1 MPTTPRTVG
10 GSLLRQALDELQT
23 QIAAAPPAEGPSV
36 TAFVAY
42 DRETGAEVGAAL
54 RWQGAKGSEW
64 LLTGSLSRKATASTA
79 PYGVR
84 LELKGKL

>member
-1 MPTTPRTVG
+1 VTTPRTVG

-23 QIAAAPPAEGPSV
+23 QIAAAPAAEGPSV

-42 DRETGAEVGAAL
+42 DRETGAEVGAAV
-54 RWQGAKGSEW
+54 RWQGAKGHEW
-64 LLTGSLSRKATASTA
+64 MLTGALARKVQASGS
-79 PYGVR
+79 PYAVR